1 MSKKRILSTIL
12 TILVILLLGIVTS
25 VYYISETV
33 QFKEIG
39 EEYLKVFNT
48 NFIERVGIFSFT
60 AISAYI
66 IIMLTNIGIRKGL
79 KEHFSAESKE
89 LPKLP
94 NNSASIIMAIVLGL
108 AAQYYLSGQILNVI
122 NMGFFGKKDAIFHMD
137 YSYFI
142 MAIPVIQTIL
152 KMILV
157 FLGILS
163 LYIVGYYI
171 IVINS
176 HLDGIEFKGFKSLK
190 MVKQLINVIIAGTV
204 IVITYNFL
212 SHQDILIGDMLQ
224 RESVKGSY
232 LTGAGFLDVNIKL
245 WAYRIIS
252 VVIIIAVYNFIKGIK
267 KEESKKILFSIIL
280 VPATLIVIFVAN
292 IAIDTIF
299 LRGNDIDREKEY
311 ILANIRA
318 TEEAYNI
325 NIENK
330 EITKGTD
337 ITSEKIKKDAESIEK
352 LPIITSDVVKETL
365 ENNTDNKE
373 KKSLYKYGTPN
384 LVKNGDGYEYLTPR
398 EIDYKDKTTTNK
410 IYKYTH
416 GNFGILTSA
425 SKVKENGYL
434 LNTSEKFEGQEL
446 NGIKVKEPRLYYGEN
461 TSSNAIVNAKDVKE
475 YDYPLSTLT
484 NKENSYDGKGGIKLN
499 LLERIAVA
507 LTKGST
513 ELLFNNNITENT
525 KILLNKQII
534 ERARK
539 ILPNIRYD
547 KDPYLV
553 VKEDGGLAWV
563 IDGYTVTSRYPY
575 SQKVS
580 IEADKGGKERINFIR
595 NSVKV
600 VVDAYN
606 GNVEFYVTD
615 TTDPFIATIMKTY
628 PTLLKNYSELSDTI
642 KKQMKYPQ
650 YLFDI
655 QAKVL
660 TTYHNSDVDNIYR
673 ADDRWEVT
681 EVSGSGARS
690 SISMYTVLK
699 EENDLKPAIITTY
712 TPEKRKNIVSYLVGY
727 IENGV
732 NKLTMYRYNEKSEF
746 SLSFIDSQIEKDTK
760 VQKEMRELTTLGTE
774 LKTVRIL
781 LPYENTTLYIKTI
794 YQVFLNEDAVPVLK
808 KVIVANKGKVGIG
821 NTLKEAMQKML
832 TENAIDIDVRDL
844 ANEDEL
850 KDAIIKQNKILKDV
864 IKQGD
869 FEYTGKDMQKLIN
882 LVDQL
887 EEVSKEKKKT
897 TNTEKKIN

>member
-1 MSKKRILSTIL
+1 
-12 TILVILLLGIVTS
+12 
-25 VYYISETV
+25 
-33 QFKEIG
+33 
-39 EEYLKVFNT
+39 
-48 NFIERVGIFSFT
+48 
-60 AISAYI
+60 
-66 IIMLTNIGIRKGL
+66 
-79 KEHFSAESKE
+79 
-89 LPKLP
+89 
-94 NNSASIIMAIVLGL
+94 
-108 AAQYYLSGQILNVI
+108 
-122 NMGFFGKKDAIFHMD
+122 
-137 YSYFI
+137 
-142 MAIPVIQTIL
+142 
-152 KMILV
+152 
-157 FLGILS
+157 
-163 LYIVGYYI
+163 
-171 IVINS
+171 
-176 HLDGIEFKGFKSLK
+176 

-204 IVITYNFL
+204 VVIMYNFL

-224 RESVKGSY
+224 KESVKGAY

-245 WAYRIIS
+245 WIYRIIS
-252 VVIIIAVYNFIKGIK
+252 IVIIIAVYNFIKGIK
-267 KEESKKILFSIIL
+267 KEESKKILFSIVL
-280 VPATLIVIFVAN
+280 VPTTLIVVFIAN
-292 IAIDTIF
+292 IAIDSIF

-311 ILANIRA
+311 ILQNIRA

-330 EITKGTD
+330 EITKGTE
-337 ITSEKIKKDAESIEK
+337 ITAEKIKKDSDSIEK
-352 LPIITSDVVKETL
+352 LPIVTSDVVKETL

-384 LVKNGDGYEYLTPR
+384 LVKNGNEYEYLTTR
-398 EIDYKDKTTTNK
+398 EIDDKDKTTTNK

-416 GNFGILTSA
+416 GNFGILTSS
-425 SKVKENGYL
+425 SKVNKNGYL

-446 NGIKVKEPRLYYGEN
+446 NGIKVTEPRLYYGEN
-461 TSSNAIVNAKDVKE
+461 TNLNAIVNAKDIKE

-484 NKENSYDGKGGIKLN
+484 NKENNYNGKGGTKLT
-499 LLERIAVA
+499 LLERIAIA

-513 ELLFNNNITENT
+513 ELLFNNNIIEDT
-525 KILLNKQII
+525 KVLLNRQII

-553 VKEDGGLAWV
+553 VKDDGGLAWV

-580 IEADKGGKERINFIR
+580 IEAEKGGKERINFIR

-606 GNVEFYVTD
+606 GNVDFYATD
-615 TTDPFIATIMKTY
+615 TTDPFISTIMKTY
-628 PTLLKNYSELSDTI
+628 PTLFKNYNELSENI

-673 ADDRWEVT
+673 VDDRWEVA

-690 SISMYTVLK
+690 STSMYTVLK
-699 EENDLKPAIITTY
+699 TEDDLKQSIITTY
-712 TPEKRKNIVSYLVGY
+712 TPEKRKNIVSYLVGQS
-727 IENGV
+727 ENGV
-732 NKLTMYRYNEKSEF
+732 NKLTMYRYNEKSEL
-746 SLSFIDSQIEKDTK
+746 SLSFIDTQIEKDPK
-760 VQKEMRELTTLGTE
+760 VQKELRELTTLGTE

-794 YQVFLNEDAVPVLK
+794 YQVFLNEDSVPVLK

-821 NTLKEAMQKML
+821 NTLKEAMQRML

-850 KDAIIKQNKILKDV
+850 KDAIIKQNKTLKDV

-869 FEYTGKDMQKLIN
+869 FEYTGKDIQKLIK

-887 EEVSKEKKKT
+887 EEVSKEKKKI
-897 TNTEKKIN
+897 TNIEKIN